1 MLQHETPILESDMT
15 SGSCYDYLAKYLI
28 QDYGAVSAAVL
39 LLWHY
44 VLTFDKEVTYFWG
57 RVFSGPS
64 ALFFHCLRG
73 EFRHV
78 IEQSDELN
86 ATFMYRAP
94 CTSRCAAAIR
104 LLYVLEILQYV
115 IWAAFSC
122 LRVYALQSGRW
133 KLAALVLMLSLV
145 PVAVYSTREGF
156 SRVYID
162 PAVGCDVEDRIAYK
176 LFKILLVSISLDLAS
191 RVSLVAAEGIVFV
204 VTWRETRDCVHELDV
219 LRVHAPRG
227 RTLSSVF
234 YQNSGIYFA
243 YVFLTLLNA
252 IYAALLLLS
261 MTCADCAA
269 ARATPAFD
277 VFMEPLTALT
287 FTHFLI
293 NLQEAVRG
301 ETAAELS
308 MVQFAVSI
316 GDDYIAD
323 DHAGGA
329 PPGVSAASFS
339 DTNELVRADVDSEA
353 SLEPASGRRD
363 LERSASP
370 CRSPSPRRDSWV

>member
-1 MLQHETPILESDMT
+1 MNSTLTPDAIIASVQEF
-15 SGSCYDYLAKYLI
+15 LI

-44 VLTFDKEVTYFWG
+44 VLTFDKEVTFFWG

-64 ALFFHCLRG
+64 ALFFANRYLTLA
-73 EFRHV
+73 V
-78 IEQSDELN
+78 ALYD
-86 ATFMYRAP
+86 AP
-94 CTSRCAAAIR
+94 LWSYSTVYARCAAAIR

-133 KLAALVLMLSLV
+133 KVAAFVLLLSLV

-176 LFKILLVSISLDLAS
+176 LFKMLDLAS

-234 YQNSGIYFA
+234 YENSGIYFA
-243 YVFLTLLNA
+243 FLTLLNA

-261 MTCADCAA
+261 MTCEDCAV

-293 NLQEAVRG
+293 NLQEAARG
-301 ETAAELS
+301 ETVMELS
-308 MVQFAVSI
+308 MVEFAVSVENDSI
-316 GDDYIAD
+316 NEDRARNTMS
-323 DHAGGA
+323 
-329 PPGVSAASFS
+329 GVSAVSS
-339 DTNELVRADVDSEA
+339 PGTHDLVRADGNNWAMSEHA
-353 SLEPASGRRD
+353 
-363 LERSASP
+363 
-370 CRSPSPRRDSWV
+370 